1 LQDEDEEMLVAL
13 EMAVRDRENAWTT
26 SHELSATAAEL
37 THALLLTT
45 LRVNGAKRV
54 GDVMHFPRPWDKK
67 ADKVETI
74 TMGQFVQKVKGGR
87 HA

>member
-1 LQDEDEEMLVAL
+1 MLVAL
-13 EMAVRDRENAWTT
+13 EMAVRERETAWTT
-26 SHELSATAAEL
+26 SHELSATSAEL

-54 GDVMHFPRPWDKK
+54 GDVLRFPRPWDKK
-67 ADKVETI
+67 AKQDDMI
-74 TMGQFVQKVKGGR
+74 TMGQFAQKVKGGG